1 MINKII
7 GLVKKQK
14 DINYNLEGY
23 KITKLEIKVGNDY
36 QEYFITFRNTFT
48 DITYK
53 CINFTQLYN
62 VLKQYGFD
70 NILEVK

>member
-14 DINYNLEGY
+14 DIDYNLKGY
-23 KITKLEIKVGNDY
+23 KISKLEVKVGNDY
-36 QEYFITFRNTFT
+36 QEYFITFRNTCT

-62 VLKQYGFD
+62 VLKQYGFE

>member
-14 DINYNLEGY
+14 DIDYNLEGY
-23 KITKLEIKVGNDY
+23 KITKLEIKVDINS
-36 QEYFITFRNTFT
+36 QEYFITFRDTFT

-53 CINFTQLYN
+53 CINFTQLNN

-70 NILEVK
+70 NLLEVK

>member
-14 DINYNLEGY
+14 DIDYNLKGY
-23 KITKLEIKVGNDY
+23 KIIRLEVKVGNDY

-62 VLKQYGFD
+62 VLKQYGFE

>member
-1 MINKII
+1 MIDKII
-7 GLVKKQK
+7 GMVKKQK
-14 DINYNLEGY
+14 DIDYNLEGY

-36 QEYFITFRNTFT
+36 QEYFITFRDTFT

-53 CINFTQLYN
+53 CIDFTQLYN

-70 NILEVK
+70 SILGVR

>member
-14 DINYNLEGY
+14 DIDYNSEGY
-23 KITKLEIKVGNDY
+23 KIIRLEVKVGNDY

-62 VLKQYGFD
+62 VLKQYGFE

>member
-14 DINYNLEGY
+14 DIDYNLEGY
-23 KITKLEIKVGNDY
+23 KISKLEVKVGSNF
-36 QEYFITFRNTFT
+36 QEYYITFRDTFN

-53 CINFTQLYN
+53 CVNFTQLNN

>member
-14 DINYNLEGY
+14 DIDYNLEGY
-23 KITKLEIKVGNDY
+23 KITKLEIKVDSNS
-36 QEYFITFRNTFT
+36 QEYFITFRDTFT

-53 CINFTQLYN
+53 CINFTQLNN

-70 NILEVK
+70 NLLEVK